1 MIILSV
7 EEIISLHERIIDKTG
22 GSHGV
27 RDKGLLESAVY
38 SADNSFDDVELYPS
52 VEEKAA
58 RLMFALTSNHAFV
71 DGNKRIGVFT
81 MLITLELNGIF
92 LKFSQKELIELGLS
106 VADGSWNY
114 EKILDW
120 IKSHEIE
127 TR

>member
-22 GSHGV
+22 GGHGV
-27 RDKGLLESAVY
+27 RDMGLLESAVY

-52 VEEKAA
+52 IEEKAA

-81 MLITLELNGIF
+81 MLMTLELNGIS
-92 LKFSQKELIELGLS
+92 LKFSQEELIELGFS

-114 EKILDW
+114 DKILDW
-120 IKSHEIE
+120 IKTHAK
-127 TR
+127 

>member
-1 MIILSV
+1 MIILTV
-7 EEIISLHERIIDKTG
+7 EEIISLHERITDRTG

-27 RDKGLLESAVY
+27 RDMGLLESAVY

-52 VEEKAA
+52 IEEKAA

-114 EKILDW
+114 EKILEW
-120 IKSHEIE
+120 IKSHE
-127 TR
+127 T

>member
-27 RDKGLLESAVY
+27 RDMGLLESAVY

-52 VEEKAA
+52 IEEKAA

-71 DGNKRIGVFT
+71 DGNKRIGVFV
-81 MLITLELNGIF
+81 MLITLELNDIP
-92 LKFSQKELIELGLS
+92 LKFAQEELIELGLS

-114 EKILDW
+114 DKILDW
-120 IKSHEIE
+120 IKKHK
-127 TR
+127 